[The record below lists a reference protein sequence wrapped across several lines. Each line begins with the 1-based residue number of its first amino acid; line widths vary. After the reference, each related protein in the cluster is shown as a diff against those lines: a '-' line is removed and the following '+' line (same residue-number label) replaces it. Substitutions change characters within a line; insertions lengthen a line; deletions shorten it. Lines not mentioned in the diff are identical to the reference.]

1 MSDED
6 EKRRRDR
13 RVEDHNYV
21 PSMAPSFGQIG
32 DFWSRYDRLAD
43 QTDKEMSKNLNGN
56 LDVLLIFVSSVPGI
70 GHQFALSLRPHRHR
84 LFRLQAGLF
93 SAVNTAFISL
103 SIPSL
108 SPTSSDETN
117 NLLRLLVLRVDNGTL
132 SLADLCRPSRRRQRP
147 SLPIASYYL
156 AYALVS

>member
-56 LDVLLIFVSSVPGI
+56 LDVLLIF
-70 GHQFALSLRPHRHR
+70 
-84 LFRLQAGLF
+84 AGLF